1 VYKFAVPSQF
11 LFLSV
16 LCSLERVF
24 SVFSDGEGHE
34 GHSHDLPPHFEDEQ
48 LAFMIDP
55 VLRKDDV
62 NNDGLID
69 YAEFIAAQIR
79 NKMDAK
85 AGVKASSR

>member
-1 VYKFAVPSQF
+1 MYRFTKYIINFV
-11 LFLSV
+11 
-16 LCSLERVF
+16 SLNNNI
-24 SVFSDGEGHE
+24 DGEGHE
-34 GHSHDLPPHFEDEQ
+34 GHSHELPQHFEDDQ
-48 LAFMIDP
+48 LSFLIDP

-85 AGVKASSR
+85 TGIKSSSR